1 MYVGMGLIIVGVGI
15 AAYGLLPKD
24 IGKQLAASQDIVVSP
39 PEDAPLTAAHWKLMA
54 VLVVALIID
63 VMKPASLGF
72 TIPGMSSEYHAAKST
87 VSLVP
92 FFALTGGSKR
102 LLKIY
107 TELRIE
113 RSAPKRFLVTFY
125 ETDPVTALRKARA
138 VESYLQSLGVPP
150 KNLQFRRTGVAA
162 PFWVQDRKRVK
173 ITTTVDLVDGCRA

>member
-1 MYVGMGLIIVGVGI
+1 MKALPI
-15 AAYGLLPKD
+15 ALL
-24 IGKQLAASQDIVVSP
+24 
-39 PEDAPLTAAHWKLMA
+39 M
-54 VLVVALIID
+54 VLS
-63 VMKPASLGF
+63 PASTL
-72 TIPGMSSEYHAAKST
+72 ACDWKSRLQFAPKT
-87 VSLVP
+87 D
-92 FFALTGGSKR
+92 ALTGGSKR